1 MVAECMGIDDL
12 ADGCVQTR
20 ETKSRTKYWGGIPDK
35 GVNRGTRVCK
45 KDEKDGMRNRKK

>member
-1 MVAECMGIDDL
+1 MGIDDL

-20 ETKSRTKYWGGIPDK
+20 ETKSRTKHWGGGTPDK

-45 KDEKDGMRNRKK
+45 KDQKDGMRNRKK